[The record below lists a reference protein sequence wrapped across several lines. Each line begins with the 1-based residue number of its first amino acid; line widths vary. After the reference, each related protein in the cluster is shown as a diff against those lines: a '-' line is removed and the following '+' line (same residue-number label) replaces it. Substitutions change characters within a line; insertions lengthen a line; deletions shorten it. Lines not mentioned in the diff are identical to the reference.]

1 MTKNYKNMAAII
13 TISLFLAVI
22 MLTTPALAEEDE
34 DLEWR
39 MELIEA
45 SRAMMEE
52 EDTPE
57 FRNHKL
63 GSVFTTYGEGDNLIN
78 TGLRFAP
85 QLGSPAGRPFRFI
98 GEVFYLRAESE
109 IAGFMSLSFE
119 PIENIYIGAG
129 GDVIGEAEY
138 HLFAGW
144 DITDNI
150 FVEAR
155 AINTGGSFEDS
166 NVYPV
171 AGFQISF

>member
-1 MTKNYKNMAAII
+1 MAKNYKNMAAVI
-13 TISLFLAVI
+13 TISLMLAVI
-22 MLTTPALAEEDE
+22 ILATPALAEEDE
-34 DLEWR
+34 DMEWR
-39 MELIEA
+39 MELIQE
-45 SRAMMEE
+45 SREMMEE
-52 EDTPE
+52 EDTPQ
-57 FRNHKL
+57 FKNHKL

-85 QLGSPAGRPFRFI
+85 MLASPAGRPLRFI
-98 GEVFYLRAESE
+98 GEVFYLRGEGD

-119 PIENIYIGAG
+119 PIDNIYFGAG
-129 GDVIGEAEY
+129 GDVVGEAKY

-166 NVYPV
+166 DVYPV